1 MERNHLPPPLEA
13 ELGLSQQGSDNTAKL
28 ETDSGVVHCNQVS
41 IILDGEQRHM
51 LFRLSSL
58 ELYFLSSI
66 NK

>member
-1 MERNHLPPPLEA
+1 MERNHLPPHLEA
-13 ELGLSQQGSDNTAKL
+13 ELGLSQQGGDSTAKL

-58 ELYFLSSI
+58 ELDFLSSI